1 MSHLRFIHAI
11 AFAAAL
17 LAASSFP
24 GQAQPAPF
32 EINVMISQSGA
43 AAFLGKEQ
51 VETYTILEQLV
62 NRTGGIRGRP
72 LRFVFHD
79 DQSKPQ
85 VGLQLV
91 NDMIAR
97 KVPVII
103 GSSFAAV
110 CNAVAPLVK
119 DNGPVLYCLS
129 PGIHPASGGYVFAS
143 SVSTRDIA
151 AVMVRY
157 LRDRKLDRVAIIT
170 ATDQSGQ
177 DFEGAFDAA
186 LQSSRNGA
194 LQVVDREHFGPSDI
208 SVTAQ
213 MARIKASDPQAL
225 FAWGVGTP
233 FGTLL
238 QGIQESGIRV
248 PVLSSNGNMI
258 SAQLAQYAR
267 YMPDEMLFPGTTVLA
282 HGTAP
287 SAPMRAKQAV
297 FYKAFEEAGIKPD
310 NPNNTAWDPANLI
323 IDAFRAL
330 GTDADAAAIRAFIR
344 NQRAWVGIN
353 GVYDYDDA
361 EQRGIGGNAIVI
373 YRFDAKQ
380 AAFVPM
386 SRPGGT
392 PR

>member
-1 MSHLRFIHAI
+1 MSYVRFLHILS
-11 AFAAAL
+11 FAAAL
-17 LAASSFP
+17 IAASGFP
-24 GQAQPAPF
+24 GGAQPLPF
-32 EINVMISQSGA
+32 DINVMISQTGA

-51 VETYTILEQLV
+51 VETYTILERLV

-72 LRFVFHD
+72 LRFVFQD

-91 NDMIAR
+91 NEMIAR

-129 PGIHPASGGYVFAS
+129 PGIHPTPGGYVFAS
-143 SVSTRDIA
+143 SVSTKDIA
-151 AVMVRY
+151 AVMLRY

-170 ATDQSGQ
+170 TTDQSGA
-177 DFEGAFDAA
+177 DFESAFDAA
-186 LQSSRNGA
+186 LQAAGNGV

-208 SVTAQ
+208 GVAAQ
-213 MARIKASDPQAL
+213 MARIKAANPQAL

-238 QGIQESGIRV
+238 QGIQEAGVRI

-287 SAPMRAKQAV
+287 SGPQRAKQAV

-323 IDAFRAL
+323 VDAFRTL
-330 GTDADAAAIRAFIR
+330 GTDADAAQIRSFIR
-344 NQRAWVGIN
+344 RQRAWVGIN

-386 SRPGGT
+386 SRPGGI